1 MIFTNTLTKRKK
13 QKLLYKER
21 LNNTNNDVSKNSIN
35 NIINNNQIMTNSNAI
50 KMLLDDETNKAT
62 MNTTNT
68 SINTFKLNQ
77 NVTSNL
83 HNIKYSEPDLNPTN
97 TDVSLAVN
105 TNISALLE
113 KSNTLNNVKEEPQ
126 ILEHVK
132 KQVDYEKLN
141 YVIQNVKLIVNV
153 YQEKYAD
160 NKKASGFGDFIRGS
174 YYLIQFCGKHK
185 IKYNIDISNHPL
197 SNCLKNKMI
206 QTNNNNNIV
215 PFSKN
220 NFIPEILDDNTL
232 SSKRDDET
240 EAYFIDY
247 LYQQYTNNSNSKNNT
262 TLLVYVIAFPDQI
275 VNNNDKQVMRYILE
289 PSDIIKQKVLTI
301 VNNLSFKYR
310 QFNIIHIRCGD
321 NLLVN
326 KESKFDLECINNI
339 FDELDDLFVSVSVS
353 DSISNSNN
361 NYLLLA
367 DNNYIKQI
375 ILNKYTNNT
384 SNTSNKL
391 TIKTLYNEITHLGE
405 GVKLTNN
412 AIENTML
419 EFYLI
424 SLANKVFSLSVYK
437 HGSGFSK
444 WCAETY
450 NIQYTS
456 KYIGIE

>member
-21 LNNTNNDVSKNSIN
+21 LNNINNDVNRNTIN
-35 NIINNNQIMTNSNAI
+35 NIINNKQIISNSNSI
-50 KMLLDDETNKAT
+50 KVVLDDETNKAVI
-62 MNTTNT
+62 NTPNT

-83 HNIKYSEPDLNPTN
+83 HNIKYTEPEVIQTN

-113 KSNTLNNVKEEPQ
+113 KSNTLNNVKED
-126 ILEHVK
+126 ITATEHK
-132 KQVDYEKLN
+132 KKTIDYDKLN
-141 YVIQNVKLIVNV
+141 HILQNVKLIVNV
-153 YQEKYAD
+153 YQEEYFE

-174 YYLIQFCGKHK
+174 YYLIQFCGKYK

-197 SNCLKNKMI
+197 SNCLKYKLI
-206 QTNNNNNIV
+206 QTNNKNKNIV

-247 LYQQYTNNSNSKNNT
+247 LYKQYAGNSKSNSN

-275 VNNNDKQVMRYILE
+275 VNNNDKQIMRYILE
-289 PSDIIKQKVLTI
+289 PSDIIKQKVLVI
-301 VNNLSFKYR
+301 VNNLSFKYK
-310 QFNIIHIRCGD
+310 QYDIIHIRCGD

-326 KESKFDLECINNI
+326 KESRFDLECINNI
-339 FDELDDLFVSVSVS
+339 FDELDDLFHS
-353 DSISNSNN
+353 DSNN

-375 ILNKYTNNT
+375 ILNKYTNSTN
-384 SNTSNKL
+384 NINNIN
-391 TIKTLYNEITHLGE
+391 IKTLFNKITHLGE
-405 GVKLTNN
+405 GAILTIN

-424 SLANKVFSLSVYK
+424 SLANKVLSLSVYK

-450 NIQYTS
+450 NIPYIS